1 MTPIWSSRLVRAAAA
16 LADDTTPHK
25 FGDLCA
31 ALDADV
37 RSRAHEYTRIAV
49 ATAFS
54 RAQIEYTHCLLQRLD
69 LDWDS
74 PRDTHVE
81 FRAAWDEAMI
91 DAAADRF
98 GRPDAM

>member
-25 FGDLCA
+25 FGDLRA

-37 RSRAHEYTRIAV
+37 RSRAREYTRIAV
-49 ATAFS
+49 GTAFT
-54 RAQIEYTHCLLQRLD
+54 RAQVEYTHCLLQRLD
-69 LDWDS
+69 LEWDS
-74 PRDTHVE
+74 PRETHVE

-91 DAAADRF
+91 DAAAERF